1 MENHPLHKFVRGQ
14 KNQSSIEASVSG
26 KNHPLQKFIHF
37 VRVEWKNIIHPFWG
51 CERGKSVRKR
61 ENRGLCVCVVF
72 ARQKSR
78 YVSMAMVIRSSCN
91 PAIITCCGCA
101 RLVEEEEEKYT
112 RIEEGMLFLSQFF
125 LCNGV

>member
-1 MENHPLHKFVRGQ
+1 L
-14 KNQSSIEASVSG
+14 
-26 KNHPLQKFIHF
+26 
-37 VRVEWKNIIHPFWG
+37 
-51 CERGKSVRKR
+51 
-61 ENRGLCVCVVF
+61 F

-101 RLVEEEEEKYT
+101 RLVEEEEEKYR
-112 RIEEGMLFLSQFF
+112 RIEEGMLFLPQFF